1 MEKIEK
7 LIKIEKKNKYYF
19 YYICGNKTNIIIA
32 LL

>member
-19 YYICGNKTNIIIA
+19 YYIGGFNIYLS